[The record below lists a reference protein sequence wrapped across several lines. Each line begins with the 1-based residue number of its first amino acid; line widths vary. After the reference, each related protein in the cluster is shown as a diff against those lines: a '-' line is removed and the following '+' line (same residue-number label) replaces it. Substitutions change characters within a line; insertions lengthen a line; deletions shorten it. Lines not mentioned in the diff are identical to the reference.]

1 MSVIPTDYT
10 KEEYNKAEEFI
21 KIHIQDHLL
30 YAQKVCSVRRAE
42 GYYINET
49 LRQMRDAI
57 KQSIIAK
64 GGDMLYN
71 SPDFISQCISD
82 YCPDTEYKCFK
93 LPKKKDKMEID
104 SIIFKNIYA
113 NLQEIYNLSSETYTV
128 EEFYKNILVGIFCVL
143 NISTGANNPP
153 PVPYVDINDL
163 KKAYFNK
170 QAREIKTPFTD
181 IVHRINKINHPK
193 PTQPDEKPP
202 PTLLDINIKNPHAN
216 VMFNSLTNDV
226 MTQLNKSTLTFK
238 NLHES
243 TDMSKLIEKII
254 SEIDNHNAA
263 TAIGTLEFTDSIA
276 KYNTVHNTC
285 VIRDPQMKQIIENQ
299 NLQLVVNKQNFGGS
313 SKTKRNKKKRN
324 NKTRKVK

>member
-1 MSVIPTDYT
+1 M
-10 KEEYNKAEEFI
+10 
-21 KIHIQDHLL
+21 
-30 YAQKVCSVRRAE
+30 
-42 GYYINET
+42 
-49 LRQMRDAI
+49 
-57 KQSIIAK
+57 
-64 GGDMLYN
+64 
-71 SPDFISQCISD
+71 
-82 YCPDTEYKCFK
+82 
-93 LPKKKDKMEID
+93 
-104 SIIFKNIYA
+104 
-113 NLQEIYNLSSETYTV
+113 
-128 EEFYKNILVGIFCVL
+128 L
-143 NISTGANNPP
+143 NISTGANNPQQ
-153 PVPYVDINDL
+153 VPYVDINDL

-170 QAREIKTPFTD
+170 QACEIKTPFTD

-193 PTQPDEKPP
+193 PTETTKTTEPTEPTKTTEPTEPTETTETTETTQPDEKPP

-285 VIRDPQMKQIIENQ
+285 VISDPQMKQIIENQ
-299 NLQLVVNKQNFGGS
+299 NLQLVVNNQKFGGS